1 MAEVRTYHH
10 GNLRSVLLDQAETM
24 VATTGAEK
32 LSLRELARLVGVSS
46 TAPRAHFASKD
57 DLLNALAQR
66 GFDRLHA
73 ELSSARAS
81 GTGFESEVHAVGT
94 AYVRFAITNSALLE
108 LMFSV
113 ARHEPAAYVGVS
125 ESRAYS
131 VFYEM
136 LAGGQQAGHIV
147 AGTPD
152 EVGLPFFAAIH
163 GIAVLLAAGAV
174 PSGDKESITARTI
187 EVALRGIWRAE
198 SARS

>member
-1 MAEVRTYHH
+1 MAEARTYHH
-10 GNLRSVLLDQAETM
+10 GNLRSELLDQAERM

-32 LSLRELARLVGVSS
+32 LSLRELARLAGVSS

-57 DLLNALAQR
+57 DLLDALAQR
-66 GFDRLHA
+66 GFDRLHT
-73 ELSSARAS
+73 ELSSARVS
-81 GTGFESEVHAVGT
+81 GTDFGSEVHAVAT
-94 AYVRFAITNSALLE
+94 AYVRFATTNTALLE
-108 LMFSV
+108 LMFSI
-113 ARHEPAAYVGVS
+113 ARQQPAAFVGIS

-136 LAGGQQAGHIV
+136 LARGQQDGHIV

-174 PSGDKESITARTI
+174 PAGDQESIASRTI
-187 EVALRGIWRAE
+187 EVALRGIRRVE
-198 SARS
+198 STGT